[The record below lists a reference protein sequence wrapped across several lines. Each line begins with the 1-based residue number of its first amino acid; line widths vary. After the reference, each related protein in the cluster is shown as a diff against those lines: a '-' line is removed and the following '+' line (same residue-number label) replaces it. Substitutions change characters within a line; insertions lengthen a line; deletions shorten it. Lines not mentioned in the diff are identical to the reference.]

1 MAGPRAGMRVM
12 EWCVRDSFF
21 ASILPHSPSW
31 PGEATK
37 LCFAPTSRPST
48 FSSPAADGPAQ
59 NWRGLYPRV
68 VRRRGARYSRRS
80 KPTSRRQHRRIG
92 VAGTERGGMDGF
104 ECDVL
109 VVGSGAAGMAAAI
122 TAAHRGL
129 KVVIAEKEATFGGT
143 TARSG
148 GWLWIP
154 GTSLARG
161 WGIVETPDQARTYL
175 RHEAGNSF
183 DAARVDAFL
192 SNGPEA
198 VDFFTSKT
206 ALAFDMPLTFPDYHA
221 EAPGGTQGGRS
232 MVTRPFDGR
241 ELGPLIKDIG
251 LPLPELT
258 VFGMM
263 LGSGKEIIHF
273 MRATKS
279 LTSAVYVA
287 KRLSKHFMDV
297 MRHGRGMTLTNGNA
311 LAGRLAKSAIDLKIP
326 LWLSSPVRELIVEDG
341 AVRGAIVERDGR
353 VVCVKAKRGVVLAC
367 GGFPHD
373 VARRKAMFPHAPTG
387 NEHWSPGPT
396 GNTGDGLRLAEA
408 AGGRV
413 ENALPNAAAWVPVSI
428 TERKDGSQGVMPH
441 FIDRAKPGVIAV
453 TRTGV
458 RFANE
463 GNSYH
468 DFVQDM
474 MKVAKPGEEIAA
486 FLLCDHRALRKYG
499 LGCVPPF
506 PMPLGHHLRTGYLKR
521 GATLAELAAQA
532 GIDAKGLEATVA
544 EFNKS
549 AADGQDPA
557 FGKGSRAYNRYQGD
571 ALHGPN
577 PCIAPIKDG
586 PFYAIKMVIG
596 DLGTYAGIR
605 TDANARV
612 IDAQGQPIAGLYAVG
627 NDMASIMGGNYPGAG
642 ITLGPA
648 LTFGYIAGKH
658 IAGQASLATRQ

>member
-1 MAGPRAGMRVM
+1 MAG
-12 EWCVRDSFF
+12 
-21 ASILPHSPSW
+21 
-31 PGEATK
+31 GEQQ
-37 LCFAPTSRPST
+37 TSEYD
-48 FSSPAADGPAQ
+48 A
-59 NWRGLYPRV
+59 
-68 VRRRGARYSRRS
+68 
-80 KPTSRRQHRRIG
+80 
-92 VAGTERGGMDGF
+92 
-104 ECDVL
+104 L
-109 VVGSGAAGMAAAI
+109 VVGSGCAGLSAAV

-129 KVVIAEKEATFGGT
+129 NVLVVEKEPRFGGT

-154 GTSLARG
+154 GTRLARD
-161 WGIVETPDQARTYL
+161 WGIVESPEQARTYL
-175 RHEAGNSF
+175 RHEAGNAY

-192 SNGPEA
+192 TNGPEA
-198 VDFFTSKT
+198 VDFFTTRT
-206 ALAFDMPLTFPDYHA
+206 AVRFDMPLTFPDYHA
-221 EAPGGTQGGRS
+221 EAPGGAQGGRS
-232 MVTRPFDGR
+232 MVTRPLDGH
-241 ELGPLIKDIG
+241 ELGEHLKDLG
-251 LPLPELT
+251 PPLPELT

-279 LTSAVYVA
+279 LTSAIYVA
-287 KRLSKHFMDV
+287 KRLSKHAVDV
-297 MRHGRGMTLTNGNA
+297 MRNGRGMNLTNGNA
-311 LAGRLAKSAIDLKIP
+311 LAGRLAKSAFDLNIP
-326 LWLSSPVRELIVEDG
+326 LWLSSPVRELIVEGG

-353 VVCVKAKRGVVLAC
+353 PVRVNAKRGVVLAC

-387 NEHWSPGPT
+387 NEHYSPGPD
-396 GNTGDGLRLAEA
+396 GNTGDGLRLAES

-413 ENALPNAAAWVPVSI
+413 EDTLPNAAAWVPVSI
-428 TERKDGSQGVMPH
+428 TTRKDGSKGVMPH

-453 TRTGV
+453 TRDGK

-468 DFVQDM
+468 DFVQAM

-486 FLLCDHRALRKYG
+486 FLICDHRALRKYG

-521 GATLAELAAQA
+521 GATLAELADRA

-544 EFNKS
+544 AFNRS

-577 PCIAPIKDG
+577 PCVAPIKDG
-586 PFYAIKMVIG
+586 PFYAIKMLIG
-596 DLGTYAGIR
+596 DLGTYAGVK
-605 TDANARV
+605 TDANARAL
-612 IDAQGQPIAGLYAVG
+612 DADGQPIEGLYAVG

-658 IAGQASLATRQ
+658 ISGNDLRLDATSSRP

>member
-1 MAGPRAGMRVM
+1 V
-12 EWCVRDSFF
+12 
-21 ASILPHSPSW
+21 ASNTPD
-31 PGEATK
+31 T
-37 LCFAPTSRPST
+37 
-48 FSSPAADGPAQ
+48 
-59 NWRGLYPRV
+59 Y
-68 VRRRGARYSRRS
+68 
-80 KPTSRRQHRRIG
+80 
-92 VAGTERGGMDGF
+92 

-109 VVGSGAAGMAAAI
+109 VVGSGCAGMSAAV
-122 TAAHRGL
+122 TAGHHGRNVL
-129 KVVIAEKEATFGGT
+129 IVEKESRFGGT

-154 GTSLARG
+154 GTSLARA
-161 WGIVETPDQARTYL
+161 WGINESPDQARTYL

-192 SNGPEA
+192 TNGPEA

-251 LPLPELT
+251 APLPELT

-263 LGSGKEIIHF
+263 LGSGKEIVHF

-279 LTSAVYVA
+279 LTSALFVA

-297 MRHGRGMTLTNGNA
+297 MQHGRGMTLTNGNA
-311 LAGRLAKSAIDLKIP
+311 LAGRLAKSALDLKIP

-353 VVCVKAKRGVVLAC
+353 RIRVNAKRGVVLAC

-373 VARRKAMFPHAPTG
+373 VVRRKAMFPHAPTG
-387 NEHWSPGPT
+387 NEHYSPGPP
-396 GNTGDGLRLAEA
+396 GNTGDGLRLAET
-408 AGGRV
+408 AGGRISD
-413 ENALPNAAAWVPVSI
+413 NLPNGAAWVPVSI
-428 TERKDGSQGVMPH
+428 TTRKDGSKGVMPH

-453 TRTGV
+453 MRDGA

-463 GNSYH
+463 ANSYH
-468 DFVQDM
+468 DFVQQM
-474 MKVAKPGEEIAA
+474 VKAASPNEEIAA
-486 FLLCDHRALRKYG
+486 YLICDHRTLRKYG

-506 PMPLGHHLRTGYLKR
+506 PMPLRRHLRDGYLMR
-521 GATLAELAAQA
+521 GDTLEALAMRA
-532 GIDAKGLEATVA
+532 GIDKAGLQASVAK
-544 EFNKS
+544 FN
-549 AADGQDPA
+549 AAAASGQDA
-557 FGKGSRAYNRYQGD
+557 EFGKGSRAYNRFQGD

-577 PCIAPIKDG
+577 PCVAPIEHG

-605 TDANARV
+605 TDANARAL
-612 IDAQGQPIAGLYAVG
+612 DAEGNPIPGLYAVG

-648 LTFGYIAGKH
+648 LTFGYVAGKH
-658 IAGQASLATRQ
+658 VAGGG

>member
-1 MAGPRAGMRVM
+1 MADQIQ
-12 EWCVRDSFF
+12 E
-21 ASILPHSPSW
+21 
-31 PGEATK
+31 T
-37 LCFAPTSRPST
+37 
-48 FSSPAADGPAQ
+48 
-59 NWRGLYPRV
+59 Y
-68 VRRRGARYSRRS
+68 
-80 KPTSRRQHRRIG
+80 
-92 VAGTERGGMDGF
+92 
-104 ECDVL
+104 ECDAL
-109 VVGSGAAGMAAAI
+109 VVGSGCAGMSAAV
-122 TAAHRGL
+122 TAGHHGL
-129 KVVIAEKEATFGGT
+129 NVLIVEKEPRFGGT

-154 GTSLARG
+154 GTSLARD
-161 WGIVETPDQARTYL
+161 WGIAESPDQARTYL

-192 SNGPEA
+192 TKGPEA

-206 ALAFDMPLTFPDYHA
+206 ALRFDMPLTFPDYHA
-221 EAPGGTQGGRS
+221 EAPGGAQGGRS
-232 MVTRPFDGR
+232 MVTRPFDGH
-241 ELGPLIKDIG
+241 ELGPKLKDIG
-251 LPLPELT
+251 SPLPELT

-279 LTSAVYVA
+279 PMSAWYVA
-287 KRLSKHFMDV
+287 KRLSRHALDV
-297 MRHGRGMTLTNGNA
+297 MRYGRGMTLTNGNA
-311 LAGRLAKSAIDLKIP
+311 LAGRLAKSAFDLNIP

-341 AVRGAIVERDGR
+341 AVRGAIIERDSKR
-353 VVCVKAKRGVVLAC
+353 VRVTARRGVVLAC

-373 VARRKAMFPHAPTG
+373 VERRKAMFPHAPTG
-387 NEHWSPGPT
+387 AEHFSPGPP

-408 AGGRV
+408 AGGHV
-413 ENALPNAAAWVPVSI
+413 EDSLPNAAAWVPVSV
-428 TERKDGSQGVMPH
+428 TTRKDGSKGVMPH

-453 TRTGV
+453 TRDGK

-468 DFVQDM
+468 DFVQEM
-474 MKVAKPGEEIAA
+474 MKAAKPGEEITA

-506 PMPLGHHLRTGYLKR
+506 PMPLGHHLKTGYLKR
-521 GATLAELAAQA
+521 GETLTELAANT
-532 GIDAKGLEATVA
+532 GIDAGGLEATVKA
-544 EFNKS
+544 FNET
-549 AADGQDPA
+549 AASGQDPA

-605 TDANARV
+605 TDENARAL
-612 IDAQGQPIAGLYAVG
+612 DGDGQPIAGLYAAG

-648 LTFGYIAGKH
+648 LTFGYIAGRH
-658 IAGQASLATRQ
+658 IAG